1 MLIVSLI
8 VLQLIIFIVLIF
20 VFSKIMTQ
28 KVSLSTKHFDEMS
41 QDYDEKA
48 RRIDEQLQEANLKA
62 QEIVSGAQN
71 EAEKIKSDTIKQTE
85 EEKDKII
92 RAARTQ
98 AEEIIQQA
106 DKSRNQLLSE
116 IEERIAKEAI
126 NRACDLCHDTLPE
139 EFRKLVHDQWV
150 EDLIEN
156 GFSRAERLRLPE
168 GTVGVKIV
176 SAFTLGDEQRKKISK
191 KLKDTFGHEIT
202 IEEQIDPKIVAGL
215 VINVGSLVL
224 DGSLKNK
231 IKEKAR

>member
-1 MLIVSLI
+1 MLIASLV

-41 QDYDEKA
+41 QDYDERA
-48 RRIDEQLQEANLKA
+48 RRIDEQLQEANVKA
-62 QEIVSGAQN
+62 QEIVSSAQN

-85 EEKDKII
+85 GERDKII
-92 RAARTQ
+92 QAARAQ

-106 DKSRNQLLSE
+106 DKSRNQILSE

-126 NRACDLCHDTLPE
+126 NQACDLCHDTLPE
-139 EFRKLVHDQWV
+139 EFRKLVHNQWV
-150 EDLIEN
+150 EELIEN

-168 GTVGVKIV
+168 GTVGVKII
-176 SAFTLGDEQRKKISK
+176 SAFALGDEQRKKISK

-202 IEEQIDPKIVAGL
+202 IEEQVDPKVVAGL

>member
-1 MLIVSLI
+1 MLIASLV
-8 VLQLIIFIVLIF
+8 VLQLIIFVVLIF

-41 QDYDEKA
+41 QDYDERA
-48 RRIDEQLQEANLKA
+48 RRIDEQLQEANVKA
-62 QEIVSGAQN
+62 QEIVSSAQN

-85 EEKDKII
+85 GERDKII
-92 RAARTQ
+92 QAARAQ

-106 DKSRNQLLSE
+106 DKSRNQILSE

-126 NRACDLCHDTLPE
+126 NQACDLCHDTLPE
-139 EFRKLVHDQWV
+139 EFRKLVHNQWV
-150 EDLIEN
+150 EELIEN

-168 GTVGVKIV
+168 GTVGVKII
-176 SAFTLGDEQRKKISK
+176 SAFALGDEQRKKISK

-202 IEEQIDPKIVAGL
+202 IEEQVDPKVVAGL